1 MDAIG
6 LRRRV
11 VRLLLLIGLGGS
23 LAFPSSGPAQE
34 PTLPP
39 ELETVRA
46 ALAKYQDFLV
56 AVRDGYFSTVGCVH
70 YPPPG
75 GPGQVPYPAGAM
87 GIHFLNVALVG
98 PVPDPMRPP
107 ILL

>member
-1 MDAIG
+1 MNGIE

-34 PTLPP
+34 PTLSP
-39 ELETVRA
+39 ELAAVRA
-46 ALAKYQDFLV
+46 ALAKYQDFQV

-70 YPPPG
+70 YP
-75 GPGQVPYPAGAM
+75 
-87 GIHFLNVALVG
+87 
-98 PVPDPMRPP
+98 
-107 ILL
+107 